1 MNKNKITLL
10 IIFILTLIASWLFYN
25 NRAGTIKEEL
35 RDFAVKDTASINKIF
50 LADANGKKVTLEK
63 TGPRSWQVNRQ
74 YEARM
79 DAIDVLLQ
87 TIYLLELKSPV
98 SKASFDQ
105 VVKNIAG
112 KSTKVEIYQGGS
124 KPVKTY
130 FVGGATPDKSGTY
143 MLLENSSAPFI
154 IHIPGFSGYLTTR
167 YFTDPEGWRST
178 DLFKYNIPEVK
189 SVEVTYAEKP
199 EDSFI
204 IDNISNGKLSLRSTH
219 YNQPIVNFDTTALVE
234 YLMNYQK
241 INFEFIANDISPAT
255 LDSIVTHCKKF
266 TISVTDALGNKK
278 IVKAFNKPVPEGTL
292 NMNNELIH
300 FDQDRMYA
308 LINNDKD
315 IVIIQH
321 FVFDKLTPPVSYF
334 ETDPIVKK

>member
-10 IIFILTLIASWLFYN
+10 IIFILTLIASWLLYT
-25 NRAGTIKEEL
+25 NRTGTIKKEL

-50 LADANGKKVTLEK
+50 MADANGKKVTLEK
-63 TGPRSWQVNRQ
+63 TGTDSWLVNGQ
-74 YEARM
+74 Y
-79 DAIDVLLQ
+79 DAHIDAVNTLLE
-87 TIYLLELKSPV
+87 TIYLVDLKSPV

-112 KSTKVEIYQGGS
+112 KSTKVEIYQGED
-124 KPVKTY
+124 KPSRTY
-130 FVGGATPDKSGTY
+130 FVGGATPDNSGTY

-154 IHIPGFSGYLTTR
+154 MHIPGFTGYLTTR
-167 YFTDPEGWRST
+167 YFADPEGWRST
-178 DLFKYNIPEVK
+178 DLFKYNIQDLK
-189 SVEVTYAEKP
+189 SIEVTYFEKP

-204 IDNISNGKLSLRSTH
+204 IDNIATGKLTLRSTH
-219 YNQPIVNFDTTALVE
+219 YNQPIANFDTTALVE

-241 INFEFIANDISPAT
+241 ANFEFLINDIPPAT

-266 TISVTDALGNKK
+266 TITVTDNYGNKK
-278 IVKAFNKPVPEGTL
+278 TVKAFNKPVPEGTTDMED
-292 NMNNELIH
+292 NPIV
-300 FDQDRMYA
+300 FDQDRMYG

-315 IVIIQH
+315 AVMIQH
-321 FVFDKLTPPVSYF
+321 FVFNKLTPPVSYF

>member
-1 MNKNKITLL
+1 MNKNKITILV
-10 IIFILTLIASWLFYN
+10 IFILTLIASWLFYN
-25 NRAGTIKEEL
+25 NRTGTIKEEL

-50 LADANGKKVTLEK
+50 MADANGKKVTLEK
-63 TGPRSWQVNRQ
+63 TGIRSWQVNRQ

-112 KSTKVEIYQGGS
+112 KSTKVEIYQGGN

-130 FVGGATPDKSGTY
+130 FVGGATPDNSGTY

-154 IHIPGFSGYLTTR
+154 IHIPGFTGYLTTR
-167 YFTDPEGWRST
+167 YFTDQEGWRST
-178 DLFKYNIPEVK
+178 DLFKYNIAEVK

-204 IDNISNGKLSLRSTH
+204 IENISNGKLSLRST
-219 YNQPIVNFDTTALVE
+219 YYGQPIANFDTTALVE

-241 INFEFIANDISPAT
+241 INFEFIVNDIPPAT

-266 TISVTDALGNKK
+266 TITVTDDSGNKK
-278 IVKAFNKPVPEGTL
+278 MVNAFKKPVPEGTL

-315 IVIIQH
+315 VVIIQH
-321 FVFDKLTPPVSYF
+321 FVFDKLTPPLSYF